1 MKHKFSKRIL
11 DILACP
17 DCGGSLRHTNVGVKC
32 SNCQQEY
39 PLSSDGQLDLRLRK
53 KKQYQLQFE
62 LGTNLLP
69 DGGFEFGVL
78 QENPHPEV
86 DFTKVEVPRHLSKEL
101 MSYFPIAKS
110 NDSIMLDL
118 GCGDTVHRKVCEHA
132 GFEYVGLDYN
142 SVDAPILGDAHSLP
156 FKDNSFEFILSIAVL
171 EHIRYPFVMMKEAYR
186 VLKPGGKF
194 IGTVAFLEPFH
205 GDSFYHHTHLG
216 TYNSLE
222 IAGFDIRYIA
232 PSVKWHVLYAQA
244 IMSLYPGLP
253 RPISKLLVLPAYLL
267 HMIWWKIGYILTSS
281 ESLSECNR
289 ILITTGS
296 ISFIASKPMREFIVA
311 SRGDGP

>member
-1 MKHKFSKRIL
+1 MKHKFSKRVL

-17 DCGGSLRHTNVGVKC
+17 YCGGSLKQTNVGVKC

-39 PLSSDGQLDLRLRK
+39 SISSDGQLDLRLRK

-78 QENPHPEV
+78 QETPHPEV
-86 DFTKVEVPRHLSKEL
+86 DFAKVGIPRHLSKEL
-101 MSYFPIAKS
+101 MSYFPRARR

-118 GCGDTVHRKVCEHA
+118 GCGSTVHRKACEHA
-132 GFEYVGLDYN
+132 GFKYVGLDYN
-142 SVDAPILGDAHSLP
+142 SANAPILGDAHSLP

-171 EHIRYPFVMMKEAYR
+171 EHIRYPFVMMNEVYR

-216 TYNSLE
+216 TYNSLKF
-222 IAGFDIRYIA
+222 AGFNIKYIA
-232 PSVKWHVLYAQA
+232 PSVKWHVLVAQA
-244 IMSLYPGLP
+244 IMSLYPRLP
-253 RPISKLLVLPAYLL
+253 RQISKLLILPAYLL
-267 HMIWWKIGYILTSS
+267 HRIWWKIGHIITHS
-281 ESLSECNR
+281 ESLSERNR
-289 ILITTGS
+289 ILITTGAF
-296 ISFIASKPMREFIVA
+296 SFIASKPNGE
-311 SRGDGP
+311 

>member
-1 MKHKFSKRIL
+1 MKHKFSKRVL

-17 DCGGSLRHTNVGVKC
+17 YCGGFLRQTNVGVKC

-39 PLSSDGQLDLRLRK
+39 PISSDGQLDLRLQK

-69 DGGFEFGVL
+69 EGGFEFGVL

-86 DFTKVEVPRHLSKEL
+86 DFTKFEVPRHLSKEL

-118 GCGDTVHRKVCEHA
+118 GCGSTIHRKVCEHA
-132 GFEYVGLDYN
+132 GFKYVGLDYN
-142 SVDAPILGDAHSLP
+142 SADAPILSDAHSLP

-186 VLKPGGKF
+186 VLKPGGTF

-216 TYNSLE
+216 IFNSLQF
-222 IAGFDIRYIA
+222 AGFYIEHIA
-232 PSVKWHVLYAQA
+232 PSAKWSVLIAQA
-244 IMSLYPGLP
+244 SMCLFPKLP
-253 RPISKLLVLPAYLL
+253 PLISKILVLPLYLL
-267 HMIWWKIGYILTSS
+267 HKIYWK
-281 ESLSECNR
+281 LSYFITHSNR
-289 ILITTGS
+289 VNEANRVLISTGA
-296 ISFIASKPMREFIVA
+296 FTYIASKKEEQ
-311 SRGDGP
+311 